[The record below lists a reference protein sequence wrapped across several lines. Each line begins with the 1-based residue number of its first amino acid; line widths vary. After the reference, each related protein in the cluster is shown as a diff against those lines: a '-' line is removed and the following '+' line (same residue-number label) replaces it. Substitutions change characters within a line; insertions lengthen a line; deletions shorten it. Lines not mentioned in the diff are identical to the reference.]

1 MYSISEKI
9 NKNVIKLN
17 FNEYEFE
24 DDPLEFCNEQVNN
37 NNNIKQIILSS
48 CLNKYTKK
56 EQFKRKVTNMKKWNF
71 TNEEVS
77 SFDTQLNVVKYIC
90 DYIVTKDIN
99 DIIFKNDSSKNNLIS
114 IYIQE
119 IKKKLYGYKSQDQN
133 KNIYDETQFINLS
146 NTMQLLMEC
155 ELKCFYCK
163 NHVKVIYEWVRE
175 PNQWSLER
183 LNNNMGHNVGNVVIA
198 CLNCN
203 LKRNTMY
210 HERYL
215 FTKQMNIKKI

>member
-1 MYSISEKI
+1 MYSIKIILPSDRSSIVDEKEFTCE
-9 NKNVIKLN
+9 NND
-17 FNEYEFE
+17 FNH
-24 DDPLEFCNEQVNN
+24 DNN
-37 NNNIKQIILSS
+37 TKQILLS
-48 CLNKYTKK
+48 CNKYTKK
-56 EQFKRKVTNMKKWNF
+56 EQFKRKVTHMKKWNF

-77 SFDTQLNVVKYIC
+77 SFDTQLNVIKYIC
-90 DYIVTKDIN
+90 DYIITKNIN
-99 DIIFKNDSSKNNLIS
+99 DIIDLNKNNLIS

-133 KNIYDETQFINLS
+133 KNIYDETQFIDLS
-146 NTMQLLMEC
+146 NTLQLLMNC
-155 ELKCFYCK
+155 GLKCFYCK
-163 NHVKVIYEWVRE
+163 NYVKIIYEWVRE

-183 LNNNMGHNVGNVVIA
+183 LNNNMGHNIGNVVIA

-210 HERYL
+210 HERYV